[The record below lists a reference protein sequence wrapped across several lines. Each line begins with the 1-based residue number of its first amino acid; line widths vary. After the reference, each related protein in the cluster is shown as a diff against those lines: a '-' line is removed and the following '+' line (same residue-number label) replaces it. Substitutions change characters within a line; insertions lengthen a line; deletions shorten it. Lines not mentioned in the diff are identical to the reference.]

1 MEERRW
7 TMDRKKSCAVLT
19 ALLMGIMLSAGKV
32 WALAPAEITGYLMG
46 DPAPGKLVPYF
57 KVTST
62 LSTLIGFENAEEDK
76 TLGSADHP
84 EGEDVLVHVTIFNTR
99 SVEVI
104 NFDLCLSP
112 LDFGF
117 IVLQK
122 ATPSAFQ
129 VAALNKVTGPH
140 TTRASKARF
149 LSLDN
154 GDIPSEG
161 YVTLRAISEFLTF
174 DGTCGQGI
182 GGNLEEFIPDAVSEP
197 LATWAILQD
206 VGTGF
211 FATEIPTPTAVV
223 AIGDPQHVILG
234 AGQAF
239 GGVGAYGLIPKG
251 NRVLARFDINPL
263 VLSHTDVFVWLTRNG
278 HSSWPASL
286 VCEDELAISTSIP
299 LPNEVNVFN
308 PDDLSGISQCKLDLQ
323 FRGILLFD
331 LPETGFLWSQISQ
344 EGSHFRENFLGYN
357 LECNTFIDPL
367 CDDPLE

>member
-7 TMDRKKSCAVLT
+7 TMDRKKSYAVLT
-19 ALLMGIMLSAGKV
+19 ALLMGVMLSAGRV

-57 KVTST
+57 KVTSS
-62 LSTLIGFENAEEDK
+62 LATLIGIENAEEDK
-76 TLGSADHP
+76 TLGSVDEP
-84 EGEDVLVHVTIFNTR
+84 EGEDVLVHVTVFNTR
-99 SVEVI
+99 SAEVI

-117 IVLQK
+117 VVLQK
-122 ATPSAFQ
+122 ATPSGAQ
-129 VAALNKVTGPH
+129 LDELAKVTGPH
-140 TTRASKARF
+140 TTRASKIKF

-161 YVTLRAISEFLTF
+161 YVTLRAVNEYFSN
-174 DGTCGQGI
+174 DGTCEGF
-182 GGNLEEFIPDAVSEP
+182 EESIPDAVSEP

-206 VGTGF
+206 IGTGF

-223 AIGDPQHVILG
+223 SIGDPQHVFVG
-234 AGQAF
+234 NGQAF
-239 GGVGAYGLIPKG
+239 GGVGAYGLIPAG
-251 NRVLARFDINPL
+251 NRVLARFDVNPV
-263 VLSHTDVFVWLTRNG
+263 VLSHTDVFVWLVRNG
-278 HSSWPASL
+278 FSSWPASL

-308 PDDLSGISQCKLDLQ
+308 PDDLAGISQCKLDGQ
-323 FRGILLFD
+323 YRGILLFD
-331 LPETGFLWSQISQ
+331 LPDTGFLWSHISQ

-367 CDDPLE
+367 CDDPFE